1 MKPSRAGRVAALGSV
16 ALAVV
21 RRGAPRLQRLLA
33 DSRHGGGVPYRSLLW
48 FLQRP
53 SPLFFSR
60 VRARARSSSPESG
73 PEPAL
78 PFPESGITP
87 LAFDL
92 LSTAAGPLAIRN
104 LT

>member
-33 DSRHGGGVPYRSLLW
+33 DSRRGGGVPYRSLLW

-53 SPLFFSR
+53 SPLFLSR
-60 VRARARSSSPESG
+60 VRARARSS
-73 PEPAL
+73 
-78 PFPESGITP
+78 FP
-87 LAFDL
+87 
-92 LSTAAGPLAIRN
+92 
-104 LT
+104 